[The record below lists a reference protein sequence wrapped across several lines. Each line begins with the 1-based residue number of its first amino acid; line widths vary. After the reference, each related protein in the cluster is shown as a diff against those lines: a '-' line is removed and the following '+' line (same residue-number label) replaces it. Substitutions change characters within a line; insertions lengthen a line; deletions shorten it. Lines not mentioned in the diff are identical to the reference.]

1 MPYVQRDSNQ
11 QICAISRSAQP
22 GFDEHVADDDPQLRG
37 FLVAVAGDSPLA
49 RTDLEFV
56 RVLEDLLEVL
66 ISKNVLLFTE
76 LPEPA
81 QAKILQR
88 QALRGRD
95 NALDL
100 LDNEPRI

>member
-1 MPYVQRDSNQ
+1 MPYIQRDSEQ
-11 QICAISRSAQP
+11 QIRAVSRSAQA
-22 GFDEHVADDDPQLRG
+22 GFHEQIPDDDPELRS
-37 FLVAVAGDSPLA
+37 FLASVAADSDLA

-66 ISKNVLLFTE
+66 ISKNVLLFTD

-81 QAKILQR
+81 QAKILER
-88 QALRGRD
+88 QALRGGD

-100 LDNEPRI
+100 LDSEPRV

>member
-1 MPYVQRDSNQ
+1 MPYVQRDSDRLITAVSLEPQ
-11 QICAISRSAQP
+11 V
-22 GFDEHVADDDPQLRG
+22 GFAEQLADGNPELRQ
-37 FLVAVAGDSPLA
+37 FLDNAGDPNDLA

-66 ISKNVLLFTE
+66 ISKNVLLFTD

-81 QAKILQR
+81 QAKILAR
-88 QALRGRD
+88 QALRRGGD
-95 NALDL
+95 VLDL

>member
-1 MPYVQRDSNQ
+1 MPYVQRDSDQ

-22 GFDEHVADDDPQLRG
+22 GFEEQLADDDPQLRS
-37 FLVAVAGDSPLA
+37 FLATVAADSPLA

-66 ISKNVLLFTE
+66 IRKNVLLFTE

-81 QAKILQR
+81 QAKILER
-88 QALRGRD
+88 QTLRGD
-95 NALDL
+95 NNALDL
-100 LDNEPRI
+100 LDSEPRV